1 MNTTTDTFELPKICI
16 RGARTHNLRN
26 IDVDLPSGKLIVMT
40 GVSGSG
46 KSSLAFDTLFSEG
59 QRRYLESVSVQT
71 RTLLRQ
77 LPRPEVDDITGLAP
91 TISVDQRVL
100 LSPAR
105 STLAVTAEIHDY
117 LRLLYARGGTA
128 HCTGCGRP
136 VQRQSVDQILQRTL
150 LLPERTRLMILSPM
164 VRGRR
169 GGHRDV
175 LERIARNGFVR
186 ARIDGVIVDIAE
198 ATSPDPK
205 KSHTIEAIVDRIVL
219 KDGIV
224 PRLRESIELACR
236 ESDGTCII
244 SHEVDG
250 QWIEKLY
257 STRFSCPDCDLSF
270 LTPEPRSFSFNSPWG
285 ACPECMGFGIQ
296 GAVDLEQ
303 EITTFHHQPCATCHG
318 SRLQPFP
325 SAVTFLGMT
334 IGQFSELNVTDGLRT
349 AEDWMTSQTSAEV
362 WFA

>member
-1 MNTTTDTFELPKICI
+1 MNTTTDPFELPKICI

-91 TISVDQRVL
+91 TISIDQRVN
-100 LSPAR
+100 SVPGR
-105 STLAVTAEIHDY
+105 STLAVTAGIHDY

-128 HCTGCGRP
+128 HCTVCGRHL
-136 VQRQSVDQILQRTL
+136 QRQSVDQILQGTL
-150 LLPERTRLMILSPM
+150 ELADRTRLMILSPM
-164 VRGRR
+164 VRDRR

-175 LERIARNGFVR
+175 LERISRNGFIR
-186 ARIDGVIVDIAE
+186 ARIDNDVVDLAE
-198 ATSPDPK
+198 AIKLDEK
-205 KSHTIEAIVDRIVL
+205 KSHTIEVIVDRIVL
-219 KDGIV
+219 KNNIV
-224 PRLRESIELACR
+224 SRLRESIALACR
-236 ESDGTCII
+236 ESDGSCLIC
-244 SHEVDG
+244 HEVDG

-285 ACPECMGFGIQ
+285 ACPECMGYGLQ
-296 GAVDLEQ
+296 GVIGLEQ
-303 EITTFHHQPCATCHG
+303 DITTFSHQPCATCHG
-318 SRLQPFP
+318 FAS
-325 SAVTFLGMT
+325 SAVSVRCDISGNDNRPVFG
-334 IGQFSELNVTDGLRT
+334 IECHR
-349 AEDWMTSQTSAEV
+349 
-362 WFA
+362 WFADSRRLDDSL